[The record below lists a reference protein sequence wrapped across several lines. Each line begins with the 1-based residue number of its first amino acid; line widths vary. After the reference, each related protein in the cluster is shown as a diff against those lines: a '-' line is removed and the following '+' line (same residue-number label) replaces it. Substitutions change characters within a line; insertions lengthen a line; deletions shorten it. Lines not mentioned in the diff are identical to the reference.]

1 MVEPEGAVGM
11 VGQVGDDIATA
22 HFHQSILHE
31 FRLDEKVRVDVL
43 ELRDKR
49 AADEPIEISPRDQ
62 SHWRI
67 TSSTVVN
74 GKLKAVATPSW
85 IIFPS

>member
-1 MVEPEGAVGM
+1 M
-11 VGQVGDDIATA
+11 VGQVGDDIAVA
-22 HFHQSILHE
+22 HFHQSVLHE
-31 FRLDEKVRVDVL
+31 FGLDEKVRVDIL

-49 AADEPIEISPRDQ
+49 AADEPVEIGARDQ

-67 TSSTVVN
+67 TSSTGVS

-85 IIFPS
+85 VIFPS